1 MPLWGSGTEVGTD
14 ALRCPQGP
22 KNRPGGRSGGRHQEQ
37 NAESGGARGR
47 GRARARAEAV
57 AVAEAEVK
65 GVGVLEAEVQ
75 VTAGTR
81 GCGGGGGGG
90 GVESE
95 ARGRT
100 CGRLRVSVRRHT
112 RAVPSGACFRACFV
126 NRRRPGWALP
136 AWGGRGAEPQPEAP
150 T

>member
-1 MPLWGSGTEVGTD
+1 M
-14 ALRCPQGP
+14 
-22 KNRPGGRSGGRHQEQ
+22 
-37 NAESGGARGR
+37 
-47 GRARARAEAV
+47 
-57 AVAEAEVK
+57 AEAEVK

-81 GCGGGGGGG
+81 GGGGGGG
-90 GVESE
+90 GVAGVESE
-95 ARGRT
+95 VRGRT

-126 NRRRPGWALP
+126 NRRRPGRALP

>member
-1 MPLWGSGTEVGTD
+1 M
-14 ALRCPQGP
+14 
-22 KNRPGGRSGGRHQEQ
+22 
-37 NAESGGARGR
+37 
-47 GRARARAEAV
+47 
-57 AVAEAEVK
+57 AEAEVK

-81 GCGGGGGGG
+81 GGGGGGG

-95 ARGRT
+95 VRGRT

-112 RAVPSGACFRACFV
+112 RAVPSGACFRVCFV
-126 NRRRPGWALP
+126 NRRRPGRALP

>member
-1 MPLWGSGTEVGTD
+1 M
-14 ALRCPQGP
+14 CQI
-22 KNRPGGRSGGRHQEQ
+22 Q
-37 NAESGGARGR
+37 
-47 GRARARAEAV
+47 
-57 AVAEAEVK
+57 VAEAEVK

-81 GCGGGGGGG
+81 GGGGGGGGG
-90 GVESE
+90 GVAGVESE
-95 ARGRT
+95 VRGRT

-112 RAVPSGACFRACFV
+112 RAVPSGACFRARLV
-126 NRRRPGWALP
+126 NRRRPGRALP